1 MLNRRQTLSL
11 LSLGL
16 PPLLATTTAQAQAT
30 TFPSRPV
37 TVIVP
42 QPAGTPNDAI
52 ARKMLPGLQQALGQ
66 PVVVENLGGAGGT
79 IGVNRVMSQPV
90 DGHTLLIGTPT
101 EMILSPLTIPDARYK
116 PVDFTMLVQFGKIS
130 YVLCARPTLEV
141 NSLADVLALKGK
153 GGAPLTMGN
162 IGVASMIHLISLQFE
177 KLSTLNVTHVPY
189 RGVAPIIT
197 DVMGGQLDLAFLPLA
212 GGIAAL
218 IDQGKLK
225 AIGVSTARPSAMF
238 PKFPTLAAGH
248 SSFANFDYDVWA
260 GVMTRRDTP
269 APVQQRLYQAL
280 AGVMVE
286 PEFLNWA
293 RSTGSSPAPV
303 LSQAE
308 AQAFYAREIT
318 RSTALL
324 KAFPDVLK

>member
-11 LSLGL
+11 MSLGL
-16 PPLLATTTAQAQAT
+16 PPLLATPAAQAQAT

-37 TVIVP
+37 SVIVP

-52 ARKMLPGLQQALGQ
+52 ARKMLAGLQQAFGQ

-79 IGVNRVMSQPV
+79 IGVNRVMSQPN

-116 PVDFTMLVQFGKIS
+116 PEDFNLLVQFGKIS
-130 YVLCARPTLEV
+130 YVLCTRPTLAV
-141 NSLADVLALKGK
+141 TSLADLLALKGK

-162 IGVASMIHLISLQFE
+162 IGLGSMIHLISLQFE
-177 KLSTLNVTHVPY
+177 KLSTLSLTHVPY

-212 GGIAAL
+212 GNTAAL
-218 IDQGKLK
+218 IEQGKIK
-225 AIGVSTARPSAMF
+225 AIGVSTNRPSPMF

-248 SSFANFDYDVWA
+248 SSFADFDFDVWA
-260 GVMTRRDTP
+260 GVLTRRDTP

-303 LSQAE
+303 LPQAE
-308 AQAFYAREIT
+308 AQAFYTREIA

-324 KAFPDVLK
+324 KAFPNALK